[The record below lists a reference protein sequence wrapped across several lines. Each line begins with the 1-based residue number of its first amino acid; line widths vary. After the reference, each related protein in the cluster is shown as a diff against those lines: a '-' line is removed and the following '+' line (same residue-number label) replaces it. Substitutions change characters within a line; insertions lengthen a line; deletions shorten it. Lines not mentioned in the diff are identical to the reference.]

1 LHQLKNSKSAKTSIL
16 LPENQ
21 MGRVKLYGLVGALFA
36 YFISTSAWAQANTV
50 YIDQIGNNTVIDMT
64 QTGSNNVI
72 GTGSSNT
79 KSYGNNQQITISQI
93 GNNNVAALN
102 IQGNNSTVLSTVTGS
117 LNNLTIDCGA
127 GQGNLNSCNDSNITA
142 NATGDSNNMTVT
154 SGGKNLSNSNI
165 TGDTNNLTITSGVD
179 NSNNLIGSKSEV
191 TVIGGLNSIT
201 LVQDGVAGGNGHDA
215 KVQVTGDSNQ
225 VGVYQ
230 GGATD
235 SKVDIKSLGNSN
247 TITVRS
253 NHN

>member
-1 LHQLKNSKSAKTSIL
+1 MS
-16 LPENQ
+16 
-21 MGRVKLYGLVGALFA
+21 RVKVYGLLSALFV
-36 YFISTSAWAQANTV
+36 FFTSTHAWSQANTV
-50 YIDQIGNNTVIDMT
+50 YIDQIGNNSVIDMT

-93 GNNNVAALN
+93 GSNNVAALN
-102 IQGNNSTVLSTVTGS
+102 IQGNNSTVLSTVTGN
-117 LNNLTIDCGA
+117 LNNLTVDCGA
-127 GQGNLNSCNDSNITA
+127 GTANLASCNDTNITV

-154 SGGKNLSNSNI
+154 SGAKNTSTTNI

-179 NSNNLIGSKSEV
+179 NSSNLVGSKSDV
-191 TVIGGLNSIT
+191 TVVGGLNAVTI
-201 LVQDGVAGGNGHDA
+201 VQDGVAGGTGHDA
-215 KVQVTGDSNQ
+215 KVQVTGDSNT

-235 SKVDIKSLGNSN
+235 SKVDIKSVGNSN